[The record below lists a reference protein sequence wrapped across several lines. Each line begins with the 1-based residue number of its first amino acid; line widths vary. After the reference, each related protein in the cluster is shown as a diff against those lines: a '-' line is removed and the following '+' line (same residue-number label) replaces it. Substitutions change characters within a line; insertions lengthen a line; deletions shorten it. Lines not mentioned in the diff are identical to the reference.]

1 LVSINTPLQ
10 ETFAVDHLDPNAPGP
25 LRSLAERIG
34 RDLIS
39 NAQVLSRHGAFERE
53 SWTSKAAIALR
64 VLTVRPFSRLRDI
77 AEACRCNYDDAITL
91 VAAINRNREAARY
104 LGKFGGDAPYRRS
117 TIQPIAESGA
127 VKAFLEGTY
136 RYPFT
141 VGIYPAVSCM
151 LSCSFCA
158 RARGEQYK
166 LEAIIPGNELF
177 RQLFAEA
184 PRDLPRRFYISGG
197 LEPLTNPGLAEVV
210 RFAAGFGHR
219 MQLYT
224 NAMMLTSRFL
234 AKNEG
239 LWHLDTLRISMY
251 GADGRNSAT
260 HHVAAGSGYESTCQ
274 RQGPGAR

>member
-1 LVSINTPLQ
+1 M
-10 ETFAVDHLDPNAPGP
+10 
-25 LRSLAERIG
+25 RSLAERIG
-34 RDLIS
+34 RDLVS
-39 NAQVLSRHGAFERE
+39 NAHVLSTEGIHERE

-127 VKAFLEGTY
+127 VKALLEGSY

-166 LEAIIPGNELF
+166 PEDIIPGNELF

-184 PRDLPRRFYISGG
+184 PGTCRVRFYLSGG

-251 GADGRNSAT
+251 GADDETAQGTTSRAGVAT
-260 HHVAAGSGYESTCQ
+260 RVIAQ
-274 RQGPGAR
+274 RQRPGARQVGTR